1 MKKSNLELC
10 FESLADG
17 KNDPRALATII
28 QVAPPTSSKVGDKAL
43 INKSGI
49 VEGWVGGGCVQSA
62 IVNATNTVIESQKPL
77 LILVAPKGEWH
88 AVDGISQFTSACPS
102 GGSLLIF
109 IEPIKKRLKLCVL
122 GHSPVAMKL
131 ASLASQL
138 SFQVSIMSPDL
149 DLNSLPSG
157 VVGHTDF
164 VDIDA
169 TFCMIATQGK
179 GDKAALKAAL
189 DSTVS
194 YLGMIA
200 SAKKA
205 KALKV
210 ELISDGLAQAEVDR
224 IDSPV
229 GKKLGGE
236 TPAEIALA
244 ALSELVSRR
253 NSGLYDRVSAHDGQV
268 IDG

>member
-1 MKKSNLELC
+1 VKKSNLELC

-77 LILVAPKGEWH
+77 LILVAPRGEWQ

-109 IEPIKKRLKLCVL
+109 IEPVKKRLKLCVL

-149 DLNSLPSG
+149 D
-157 VVGHTDF
+157 
-164 VDIDA
+164 
-169 TFCMIATQGK
+169 MIATQGK

-189 DSTVS
+189 ESTVS